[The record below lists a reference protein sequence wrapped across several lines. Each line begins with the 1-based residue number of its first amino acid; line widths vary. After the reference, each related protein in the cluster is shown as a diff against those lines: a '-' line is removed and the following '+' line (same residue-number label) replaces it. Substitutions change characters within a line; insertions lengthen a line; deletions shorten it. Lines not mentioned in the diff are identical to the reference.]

1 MITEF
6 GRILRNIRMECNE
19 LLKDMADKLNIT
31 SSYLSA
37 IEHGKREIPEGFVN
51 DIICLYNL
59 NETAAAEVK
68 RVAVKSRLTLKLDLN
83 GQGEKTKNLA
93 NAFARKLGDLD
104 DNQINEMM
112 NIIKKEGGD

>member
-6 GRILRNIRMECNE
+6 GRILRNIRMDCNE

-59 NETAAAEVK
+59 NGGVAAEVK
-68 RVAVKSRLTLKLDLN
+68 RVAANSKLTLKLDLN
-83 GQGEKTKNLA
+83 GRRDNAKNLA

-104 DNQINEMM
+104 DIQINEMM
-112 NIIKKEGGD
+112 SILKKGGED